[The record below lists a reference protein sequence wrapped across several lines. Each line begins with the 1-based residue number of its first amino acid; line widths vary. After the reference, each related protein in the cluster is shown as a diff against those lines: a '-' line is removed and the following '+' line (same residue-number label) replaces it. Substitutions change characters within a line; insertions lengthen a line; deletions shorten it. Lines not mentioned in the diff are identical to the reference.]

1 MHEKYANIISTQS
14 RIIEK
19 VELTY
24 VYEQGGD
31 GWVLR
36 PVWEVVIRQKA
47 SEMIPF
53 DTFSYVRVDA
63 ITGEEM

>member
-1 MHEKYANIISTQS
+1 MS
-14 RIIEK
+14 R
-19 VELTY
+19 VGT
-24 VYEQGGD
+24 D
-31 GWVLR
+31 GSCALCG
-36 PVWEVVIRQKA
+36 EVVIRQKA